1 MGTTSAS
8 TAMKMVWDQQEG
20 VVPNL
25 LRALPGD
32 LGEDRAS
39 QFIT

>member
-25 LRALPGD
+25 PQALPRD